1 MEEAIFLIHLQYFYV
16 SNILNVRKEKM
27 PDELKIYLVR
37 HGQTQFNVEGRF
49 TGSTDVGLTQEGL
62 QLTRTIAEKLRAK
75 KFQAAYHTRLKRSK
89 ITLQEILKYHPEV
102 TVIED
107 NRLIERSYGKLQKQ
121 KHTDFIAKHG
131 KELFDKYHRSYEAVP
146 PGGESIQMVEVRV
159 LDFIKDLLLKMRR
172 EKVSVLIC
180 GHSNAMR
187 PFRRYFEGLT
197 IEQMMALENPF
208 DLILEYT
215 VAPE

>member
-1 MEEAIFLIHLQYFYV
+1 MA
-16 SNILNVRKEKM
+16 N
-27 PDELKIYLVR
+27 ELKIYLVR
-37 HGQTQFNVEGRF
+37 HGETKYNEEGRF
-49 TGSTDVGLTQEGL
+49 TGTTDVGLTPEGL
-62 QLTRTIAEKLRAK
+62 EVTRKVAEKLRDK
-75 KFQAAYHTRLKRSK
+75 KFEVAYHTRLKRSK
-89 ITLQEILKYHPEV
+89 SSLQEILKYHPKV

-121 KHTDFIAKHG
+121 KHADFIAKNG
-131 KELFDKYHRSYEAVP
+131 KDLFDQYHRSYDVVP
-146 PGGESIQMVEVRV
+146 PGGESVQMVEVRV
-159 LDFIKDLLLKMRR
+159 LAFIKDLLEKMKR
-172 EKVSVLIC
+172 EKVNVLIC

-215 VAPE
+215 VPLE